1 LRKPIVWLDAPTCG
15 NYDEIIMTENEKD
28 IPSDP
33 IDPEQLRQA
42 MRLWA
47 TGVTVVTSQH
57 EGTAHGMTVSSFT
70 SVSLT
75 PPQVLIALAQSTR
88 THALVKNSR
97 SFGVTLLGADQQ
109 EISDR
114 FAGRQP
120 DEEDRL
126 SGLDTF
132 SLVSDV
138 PLVKG
143 GIAHFDCHVIAT
155 FTSGTHT
162 IFIGE
167 VVAARSD
174 LQGEPLLYFNRK
186 YQKLSSI

>member
-1 LRKPIVWLDAPTCG
+1 MTDAYKESP
-15 NYDEIIMTENEKD
+15 
-28 IPSDP
+28 PDP
-33 IDPEQLRQA
+33 VDPEQLRQA

-57 EGTAHGMTVSSFT
+57 EGVTHGMTVSSFT

-88 THALVKNSR
+88 THALVKGSR
-97 SFGVTLLGADQQ
+97 SFGVTVLGADQRA
-109 EISDR
+109 ISDR

-120 DEEDRL
+120 DSEDRL
-126 SGLDTF
+126 SELKTF
-132 SLVSDV
+132 SLVSRA
-138 PLVKG
+138 PLLEG
-143 GIAHFDCHVIAT
+143 GIAQFDCHVIAT

-174 LQGEPLLYFNRK
+174 LQAEPLLYFNRN
-186 YQKLSSI
+186 YHKLVSD

>member
-1 LRKPIVWLDAPTCG
+1 LRLHIDCLDAPTCG
-15 NYDEIIMTENEKD
+15 NYDEIIMTENEKV
-28 IPSDP
+28 IPTDP

-47 TGVTVVTSQH
+47 TGVTVVTSKH
-57 EGTAHGMTVSSFT
+57 EGTVHGMTVSSFT

-75 PPQVLIALAQSTR
+75 PPQVLIALAQATR
-88 THALVKNSR
+88 THELVKTSR
-97 SFGVTLLGADQQ
+97 TFGVTVLGADQQ
-109 EISDR
+109 EISNR

-120 DEEDRL
+120 DDEERL

-132 SLVSDV
+132 SLVSEA
-138 PLVKG
+138 PLIKG

-167 VVAARSD
+167 VVAARSE

-186 YQKLSSI
+186 YQKLASL